1 MGKKN
6 VLILTF
12 HFAKNYGALLQAYAL
27 STIIKNLGFNVKFI
41 DYCAGR
47 FTTNSRWNFR
57 GIIDII
63 YFLKLGRF
71 VKKYFPLTKRYNS
84 LQELNKDC
92 PPADF
97 YVVGSDQVWNL
108 ELVTKKHFDV
118 YMLDFV
124 PDQSPKIAYAASFG
138 KDNWNN
144 YDYLSRKLKR
154 FSAISLRES
163 TGIKICSKAGINSA
177 VQVLDPSLLLTDYR
191 SLMTESCIQRT
202 LVCFFLE
209 TVPATFY
216 ELAKNIAKD
225 LHLKVVIL
233 NRTRPIKGC
242 QNVPFPSVGKF
253 LEYLYRSDFI
263 ITNSFHGTAFS
274 INFNK
279 NFIVLPTYIKTNSR
293 ISSLLEM
300 AELQDHMFQDI
311 QDAEKSKIW
320 QRNIN
325 YKDVNKRLDKARE
338 ISLTFLR
345 NSLCENIHGR
355 MCWDTDQGNV

>member
-1 MGKKN
+1 MGEKN

-27 STIIKNLGFNVKFI
+27 STVIKNLGFNVKFI

-47 FTTNSRWNFR
+47 FTTNSRWNLR
-57 GIIDII
+57 GLIDII

-71 VKKYFPLTKRYNS
+71 VKNYFSLTKRYNS
-84 LQELNKDC
+84 LQELKKDC

-108 ELVTKKHFDV
+108 ELVSKKHFDV

-138 KDNWNN
+138 KEKWDD
-144 YDYLSRKLKR
+144 YDYLKSKLKR
-154 FSAISLRES
+154 FSAISVRES
-163 TGIKICSKAGINSA
+163 AGIKICSKAGIDNA
-177 VQVLDPSLLLTDYR
+177 VQMLDPSLLLTDYQ
-191 SLMTESCIQRT
+191 SLMTESRIQRT

-209 TVPATFY
+209 TAPAAFY
-216 ELAKNIAKD
+216 EFAKNIAKD

-242 QNVPFPSVGKF
+242 QIVPFPSVGKF

-274 INFNK
+274 INFRK
-279 NFIVLPTYIKTNSR
+279 NFIVLPTYMKTNSR
-293 ISSLLEM
+293 LSSLLEM
-300 AELQDHMFQDI
+300 TGLQHHMFENI
-311 QDAEKSKIW
+311 KDAEKSKIW
-320 QRNIN
+320 QQKIN
-325 YKDVNKRLDKARE
+325 YKNVNKRLEEARKL
-338 ISLTFLR
+338 SLAFLR
-345 NSLCENIHGR
+345 NALCGNTHGEKSG
-355 MCWDTDQGNV
+355 DTEQKNL